1 MQMLLVSQAHPLRTP
16 PLCKYLD
23 KLCTLSFVH
32 TEGSCKLGI
41 VVVSS
46 VKTKQKDVAPTAT
59 RRGTEN
65 LLNLFDLSAIGSL
78 CKLSRIRKSF
88 SSEKF

>member
-16 PLCKYLD
+16 PPDQALCKYLD
-23 KLCTLSFVH
+23 KLCTLSFVN

-46 VKTKQKDVAPTAT
+46 VKTKQKAVAPTAT

-78 CKLSRIRKSF
+78 YKLLPH
-88 SSEKF
+88 